1 MDLNGLREWNKL
13 LKMVLSKDFTEG
25 QRWDSLKP
33 SWSTISISWRN
44 LIKKRSCPWKV
55 DLWATVPKKMNIR
68 QMTIFSMLPG
78 LDLISASRARPWS
91 QFSLQFDCEQP
102 VSKATYL
109 FILQGEV
116 KPSHCSLE
124 IFVKWMNAWETSVKG
139 SMGHTSVY
147 TTVRKCRSSR
157 LPIQETQGQQS
168 SWKQAHCFY
177 LTSVFLWCL
186 GMRW

>member
-1 MDLNGLREWNKL
+1 MKSKPFYFYTWPIQAWLCKTLVPLPWPFPVYTRKLILAFVDPQGPLSLCFRGPWASWNY
-13 LKMVLSKDFTEG
+13 
-25 QRWDSLKP
+25 
-33 SWSTISISWRN
+33 
-44 LIKKRSCPWKV
+44 
-55 DLWATVPKKMNIR
+55 
-68 QMTIFSMLPG
+68 
-78 LDLISASRARPWS
+78 
-91 QFSLQFDCEQP
+91 LQNF
-102 VSKATYL
+102 V
-109 FILQGEV
+109 F
-116 KPSHCSLE
+116 
-124 IFVKWMNAWETSVKG
+124 IFVGRGKPWISSSSQKTCQATAVFIFQAWETSVKG